1 MTANNERRRLLLGA
15 SMVEV
20 WEDPQ
25 IIFGWTDAHLEGYMD
40 REAWVSPSAVVLRAK
55 SPNPPRVLNWYAP

>member
-1 MTANNERRRLLLGA
+1 MRANNVRRRLLLGA

-25 IIFGWTDAHLEGYMD
+25 VAFGWSDGHLEGYMD
-40 REAWVSPSAVVLRAK
+40 REAWVSLFNAVVLRAVVPQPAQG
-55 SPNPPRVLNWYAP
+55 S

>member
-1 MTANNERRRLLLGA
+1 MRATNARRRLLLGA

-25 IIFGWTDAHLEGYMD
+25 VTFGWTDRHLEGYMD
-40 REAWVSPSAVVLRAK
+40 REAWVSLFNAVVLRAVVPQPAQG
-55 SPNPPRVLNWYAP
+55 S

>member
-1 MTANNERRRLLLGA
+1 MAAKTARRRLLLGA

-25 IIFGWTDAHLEGYMD
+25 IAFGWTDGHLEGYMD
-40 REAWVSPSAVVLRAK
+40 REAWVSLFNAVVLRAGVPQP
-55 SPNPPRVLNWYAP
+55 SQGS

>member
-1 MTANNERRRLLLGA
+1 MAANTERRRILLGA

-25 IIFGWTDAHLEGYMD
+25 VTFGWTDRHLERYMD
-40 REAWVSPSAVVLRAK
+40 REAWVSLFNAVVLRAVVPQPAQG
-55 SPNPPRVLNWYAP
+55 S

>member
-1 MTANNERRRLLLGA
+1 MAANSERRRILLGA

-25 IIFGWTDAHLEGYMD
+25 VTFGWTDRHLEGYMD
-40 REAWVSPSAVVLRAK
+40 REAWVSLFNAVVLRAVVPQPAQG
-55 SPNPPRVLNWYAP
+55 S